1 MSNQN
6 ITTDLLVEIS
16 TQEQELLSGGQY
28 YPYRRGRRRGG
39 VRQKVENNPVFNI
52 YVPDY
57 SRDQDYGSG
66 YGTQDYGGGYGTQ
79 DYGGGYGTQDYGGG
93 YGTQDYGG
101 GYGNIYRRY

>member
-1 MSNQN
+1 MSKQN

-16 TQEQELLSGGQY
+16 TQEQELLSGGQDGHW
-28 YPYRRGRRRGG
+28 RRRRRRGG

-57 SRDQDYGSG
+57 RD
-66 YGTQDYGGGYGTQ
+66 QDYGGGY
-79 DYGGGYGTQDYGGG
+79 DTQDYGGG

-101 GYGNIYRRY
+101 GYGNMYRRY

>member
-16 TQEQELLSGGQY
+16 TQEQEVLSGGQY
-28 YPYRRGRRRGG
+28 YPHRRGRRRGG

-57 SRDQDYGSG
+57 RDQDYGGGYGTQDYDSG

-79 DYGGGYGTQDYGGG
+79 DYGGGYG
-93 YGTQDYGG
+93 
-101 GYGNIYRRY
+101 NVYRRY